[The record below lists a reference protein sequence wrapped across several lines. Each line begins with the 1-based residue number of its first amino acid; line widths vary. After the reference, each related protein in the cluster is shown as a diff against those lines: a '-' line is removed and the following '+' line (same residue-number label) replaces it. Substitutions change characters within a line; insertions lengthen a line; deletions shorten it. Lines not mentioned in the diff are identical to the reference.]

1 MLITAPMFAEYI
13 IHIDRLDRHEKN
25 RHEKNKYVGHTM
37 VKREVHC
44 QSYNI
49 LYSVQCMLQ
58 IILAVTGKGYSV
70 PNII

>member
-13 IHIDRLDRHEKN
+13 IHIDQLD

-58 IILAVTGKGYSV
+58 IILAVTGKGYSI